1 MYGVIPIPKPETGL
15 KLDNGKIREMTPE
28 ERKAA
33 GLKKKLKVHELV
45 LLLSQFGEMLKSLV
59 GLK

>member
-28 ERKAA
+28 ERMAA
-33 GLKKKLKVHELV
+33 GLKPKSNKKERSGK
-45 LLLSQFGEMLKSLV
+45 
-59 GLK
+59 